1 MGKIGSLL
9 LGAAVGV
16 VGIGIATRVYRYVL
30 DDDENTSDNP
40 FDDGD
45 LDNYEPKKGL
55 EATLDEV
62 KAKSGENPF
71 VGL

>member
-1 MGKIGSLL
+1 MGKIGSFL
-9 LGAAVGV
+9 LGAAVSS
-16 VGIGIATRVYRYVL
+16 VGIGIATCVYRYVL

-45 LDNYEPKKGL
+45 LDNYEPQKEL

-62 KAKSGENPF
+62 KAKSGENTF
-71 VGL
+71 VGV

>member
-9 LGAAVGV
+9 LAAAVGA
-16 VGIGIATRVYRYVL
+16 VGIGIATCVYRYVL

-45 LDNYEPKKGL
+45 FEPKKDL

>member
-1 MGKIGSLL
+1 MQPW
-9 LGAAVGV
+9 
-16 VGIGIATRVYRYVL
+16 VYRYVL

-40 FDDGD
+40 FDDSD
-45 LDNYEPKKGL
+45 LDDYEQKKDL